1 MKVLHGENAVINQV
15 VNYHGKED
23 NMKNTNANANNAANI
38 ERRAIKRAAM
48 CPVCT
53 RLFTGDAVIVPAV
66 RGKFAYIHAGCEKNA
81 LTGKAFQPF
90 NSNGGSTNY
99 FDVKVHTTAKN
110 KDDRI
115 TWAVYMRSAGFDVRT
130 GVNNIVATADVP
142 AQSISKTLRTLFK
155 ACKSVE
161 INGENFKKLEKALE
175 YVKNTTHGNSH

>member
-1 MKVLHGENAVINQV
+1 
-15 VNYHGKED
+15 
-23 NMKNTNANANNAANI
+23 MKNTNTNNNNGIA
-38 ERRAIKRAAM
+38 RRAIKRAAT

-53 RLFTGDAVIVPAV
+53 RLFTGDAVIVPAI
-66 RGKFAYIHAGCEKNA
+66 RGKLAYIHAGCEKDA

-90 NSNGGSTNY
+90 NANGGRTNY
-99 FDVKVHTTAKN
+99 FAVKVHTTAKN

-155 ACKSVE
+155 ACNSVE
-161 INGENFKKLEKALE
+161 INSEKFKDLEKALE

>member
-1 MKVLHGENAVINQV
+1 MEN
-15 VNYHGKED
+15 
-23 NMKNTNANANNAANI
+23 NNNI
-38 ERRAIKRAAM
+38 SRRAIKRPAT

-66 RGKFAYIHAGCEKNA
+66 RGRSVYIHAGCEKDA

-90 NSNGGSTNY
+90 NTTGGSTH
-99 FDVKVHTTAKN
+99 FFSVTVHTTAKN

-161 INGENFKKLEKALE
+161 INGENFKELEKALE
-175 YVKNTTHGNSH
+175 YVKSTTHGNSHNK

>member
-1 MKVLHGENAVINQV
+1 ME
-15 VNYHGKED
+15 
-23 NMKNTNANANNAANI
+23 NTNTNNNNGI
-38 ERRAIKRAAM
+38 ERRAIKRPAT

-53 RLFTGDAVIVPAV
+53 RLFTGDAVIVPAI
-66 RGKFAYIHAGCEKNA
+66 RGKLAYIHAGCEKDA

-90 NSNGGSTNY
+90 NENGGSTNH
-99 FDVKVHTTAKN
+99 FNVTVHTTAKN

-161 INGENFKKLEKALE
+161 INGENFKELEKALE

>member
-1 MKVLHGENAVINQV
+1 
-15 VNYHGKED
+15 
-23 NMKNTNANANNAANI
+23 MKNTNTNNNNNGIA
-38 ERRAIKRAAM
+38 RRAIKRAAT

-66 RGKFAYIHAGCEKNA
+66 RGKLAYIHAGCEKDA
-81 LTGKAFQPF
+81 LTGVAFQPF
-90 NSNGGSTNY
+90 NTTGGSTNY
-99 FDVKVHTTAKN
+99 FSVTVHTTAKN

-155 ACKSVE
+155 ACNAVDIDGAKFKTLDEALKYVKSV
-161 INGENFKKLEKALE
+161 
-175 YVKNTTHGNSH
+175 THGNSH

>member
-1 MKVLHGENAVINQV
+1 ME
-15 VNYHGKED
+15 
-23 NMKNTNANANNAANI
+23 NTNNI
-38 ERRAIKRAAM
+38 VRRAIRRAAT

-66 RGKFAYIHAGCEKNA
+66 RGGWAYIHAGCEKNA

-90 NSNGGSTNY
+90 NENGGSTNH
-99 FDVKVHTTAKN
+99 FNVTVHTTAKN

-115 TWAVYMRSAGFDVRT
+115 VWAVYMRSAGFDVRT
-130 GVNNIVATADVP
+130 GVNNIVATANIP

-155 ACKSVE
+155 ACKSVD
-161 INGENFKKLEKALE
+161 IDNLNFKDLEKALE